1 MCKKKARILLDLFKI
16 LQSFSINPKCESI
29 GEILL
34 PKLSRAMSEVA

>member
-1 MCKKKARILLDLFKI
+1 MCKKKQEYSSISPKI

-34 PKLSRAMSEVA
+34 PKLSRAMS

>member
-1 MCKKKARILLDLFKI
+1 VYGTKRILKDAPMI

-34 PKLSRAMSEVA
+34 PKLSRAMS